1 MRMGKLAGAAAATL
15 LAATLAGAAHG
26 DEGLPKGIYVGASIG
41 YGIFKFWEDTVDAY
55 VDAYPRSDVR
65 STDDNGLI
73 YSVYAG
79 YEFSPYI
86 AIEAGYVSHEAPEVE
101 FNVGFCRD
109 GSILY
114 HREVSTWSVYAAAVG
129 RPPIDT
135 GRFRPFG
142 KAGMYRWRSELK
154 DTCSVRDFKTK
165 DDDVKPFV
173 GAGVDVELTERV
185 GLRAEWA
192 WFTERRKDG
201 GTHAFLGGLNY
212 KF

>member
-15 LAATLAGAAHG
+15 LAAALAGAAHG

-41 YGIFKFWEDTVDAY
+41 HGIFKFWEDNVDRCETAGTC
-55 VDAYPRSDVR
+55 R
-65 STDDNGLI
+65 TDDNGLV

-86 AIEAGYVSHEAPEVE
+86 AIEAGWTSFEALEIK
-101 FNVGFCRD
+101 FNAGSCTD
-109 GSILY
+109 GSTA
-114 HREVSTWSVYAAAVG
+114 HRELSIWSVYAAAVG

-142 KAGMYRWRSELK
+142 KAGMYRWKSEDK
-154 DTCSVRDFKTK
+154 STCSSGGFNSKVKK
-165 DDDVKPFV
+165 DGVKPLV

-185 GLRAEWA
+185 GLRAEWV
-192 WFTERRKDG
+192 WFTAQRRRNR
-201 GTHAFLGGLNY
+201 GTHAFLGGLNF